1 MIRVRGPT
9 GIQSV
14 GPVPASLC
22 QTGQVAR
29 WVGGWMGR
37 YRKLLKEWKVLS
49 LVRRKPHRDITAAV
63 KYPKTYLRQRESRNV
78 LPVFPCAGDREH
90 QWIKEQAG

>member
-1 MIRVRGPT
+1 MGVGGIRVRGPA
-9 GIQSV
+9 GIQWV
-14 GPVPASLC
+14 GPVLASLC
-22 QTGQVAR
+22 QTGQVGR

-63 KYPKTYLRQRESRNV
+63 KYPKACLRQIESRNF
-78 LPVFPCAGDREH
+78 LSVFPCPGD
-90 QWIKEQAG
+90 